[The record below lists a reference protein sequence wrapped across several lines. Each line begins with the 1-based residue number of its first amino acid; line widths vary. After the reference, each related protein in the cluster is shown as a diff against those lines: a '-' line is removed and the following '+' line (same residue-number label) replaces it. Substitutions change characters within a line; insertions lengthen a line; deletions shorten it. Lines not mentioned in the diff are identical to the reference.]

1 MKLAKNMGTT
11 DRIIRF
17 VLAAIFAVLYFT
29 GTVSGTFGIILLGAG
44 SGLCADR
51 YSDRSAHSTCHLVCL
66 RVQNKQSSNVPASA
80 GSRSC
85 RSFYLISKPFWNFS
99 IHPPHIFR

>member
-17 VLAAIFAVLYFT
+17 VLAAIFAALYFT

-51 YSDRSAHSTCHLVCL
+51 HSDLLPTLPAIWFVYAYKISNRVTCPL
-66 RVQNKQSSNVPASA
+66 RQD
-80 GSRSC
+80 
-85 RSFYLISKPFWNFS
+85 
-99 IHPPHIFR
+99 H